1 MNAVSATPI
10 QSEMRRILNPFTDT
24 HDLKLMYFSTLTLE
38 DGSTFEA
45 VTASEEATQEIINTW
60 LVAPAP
66 DPMDIRKSMQVY
78 TQTPNSTRFHNAL
91 SDLLTDFWKAEKE
104 EATGMLPDA
113 VAIQYQ
119 ERLIDLLRKHT
130 TIDPDHHDGDG
141 WTDGMEWTADFF
153 VSAAYT
159 KDAWDK
165 KWLSQWIADFERLGK
180 MPISTPEGAP
190 YVSKLTLVQI
200 LDLVEAWTACTV
212 KSEYDDFHNRVYAA
226 FDDEHL
232 AGCFMTDLEFSEAHG
247 YMSLGWIATYVSC

>member
-1 MNAVSATPI
+1 MAKI
-10 QSEMRRILNPFTDT
+10 
-24 HDLKLMYFSTLTLE
+24 
-38 DGSTFEA
+38 
-45 VTASEEATQEIINTW
+45 
-60 LVAPAP
+60 
-66 DPMDIRKSMQVY
+66 DPSMQVY
-78 TQTPNSTRFHNAL
+78 TQTPNSVAFHNAL
-91 SDLLTDFWKAEKE
+91 SNLLTNFWKAEKE

-165 KWLSQWIADFERLGK
+165 KWLSQWIYDFERLGK
-180 MPISTPEGAP
+180 MPVSLPTGAP

-200 LDLVEAWTACTV
+200 LALVEDGLANVTDIYTKV
-212 KSEYDDFHNRVYAA
+212 HEA

-232 AGCFMTDLEFSEAHG
+232 AGCFLTDLEFAQSGA
-247 YMSLGWIATYVSC
+247 YDYIPLGWIATYVSC